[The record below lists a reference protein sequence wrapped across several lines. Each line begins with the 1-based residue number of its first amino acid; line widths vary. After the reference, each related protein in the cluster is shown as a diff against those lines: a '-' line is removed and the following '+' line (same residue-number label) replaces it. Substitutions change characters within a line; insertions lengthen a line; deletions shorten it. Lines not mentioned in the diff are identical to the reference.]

1 MLSSLR
7 AIPLGEGRCMTE
19 LVHLDVVKYS
29 PRGHWEGGQL
39 HSGACLLCVGLT
51 CSCPS
56 PDLRKNRPV
65 ICKEPRSMINT
76 TKQSLPFSL
85 PLFLPLENV
94 LIVCLSQAPY

>member
-7 AIPLGEGRCMTE
+7 AIPLGEGRHVTG
-19 LVHLDVVKYS
+19 LVHLEFVKHS
-29 PRGHWEGGQL
+29 PRGHWEGGKL
-39 HSGACLLCVGLT
+39 HSGACLLCVRLT

-65 ICKEPRSMINT
+65 ICKESRSMINT

-85 PLFLPLENV
+85 PLFLPLENA